1 MKFNG
6 AEQALE
12 GDAVQCYCSKPP
24 LIFSKNQN
32 SSYYDD
38 GRQSYMAT
46 AQTQVP
52 LMAIISSESEISVAK
67 KTVDELVNHPPE
79 AEQTENIFPNMT
91 NKEFSILAMKLRD
104 MAIEY
109 IVQKRLPELER
120 WDKQAQFR
128 VKEWFG
134 VADQGIREYLQKGLF
149 SCVRVLQSLEPKNF
163 VRFTENSQ
171 FLMCTTG
178 SMAGIAA
185 AVCQPD
191 TKTHTIAIALEFCN
205 FKFDNKTNFNTGEVL
220 DGDTRL
226 LTLIHEVTHFNDTVK
241 STDDWYGTQNSRSRT
256 KESQS
261 RFNAD
266 NLSSYILGVTSD

>member
-1 MKFNG
+1 
-6 AEQALE
+6 
-12 GDAVQCYCSKPP
+12 
-24 LIFSKNQN
+24 
-32 SSYYDD
+32 
-38 GRQSYMAT
+38 
-46 AQTQVP
+46 
-52 LMAIISSESEISVAK
+52 
-67 KTVDELVNHPPE
+67 
-79 AEQTENIFPNMT
+79 
-91 NKEFSILAMKLRD
+91 
-104 MAIEY
+104 
-109 IVQKRLPELER
+109 
-120 WDKQAQFR
+120 
-128 VKEWFG
+128 
-134 VADQGIREYLQKGLF
+134 
-149 SCVRVLQSLEPKNF
+149 
-163 VRFTENSQ
+163 
-171 FLMCTTG
+171 MCTTG

>member
-1 MKFNG
+1 MIRKTLVVGDPPESGGNILPYEGPLSYINGHRAALIGGRVYCQGCNSVGIIIKTGGPRRMKFNG

-79 AEQTENIFPNMT
+79 AEQTENICPNMT

-104 MAIEY
+104 MAI
-109 IVQKRLPELER
+109 
-120 WDKQAQFR
+120 
-128 VKEWFG
+128 G
-134 VADQGIREYLQKGLF
+134 
-149 SCVRVLQSLEPKNF
+149 
-163 VRFTENSQ
+163 
-171 FLMCTTG
+171 
-178 SMAGIAA
+178 
-185 AVCQPD
+185 
-191 TKTHTIAIALEFCN
+191 
-205 FKFDNKTNFNTGEVL
+205 
-220 DGDTRL
+220 
-226 LTLIHEVTHFNDTVK
+226 
-241 STDDWYGTQNSRSRT
+241 
-256 KESQS
+256 
-261 RFNAD
+261 
-266 NLSSYILGVTSD
+266 